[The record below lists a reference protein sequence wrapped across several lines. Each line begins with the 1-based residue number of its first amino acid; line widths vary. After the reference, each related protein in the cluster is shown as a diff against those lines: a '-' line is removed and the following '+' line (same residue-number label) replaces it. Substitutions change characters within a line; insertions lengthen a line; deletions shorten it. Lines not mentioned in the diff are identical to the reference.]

1 MGKVPI
7 RLREVTYTL
16 SPFEQKILPGLWK
29 GLGYEVRKK
38 LSNNLLDWMVAA
50 VPVVGTVW

>member
-7 RLREVTYTL
+7 RLKEVTYTL

-29 GLGYEVRKK
+29 DFGYEVRKK